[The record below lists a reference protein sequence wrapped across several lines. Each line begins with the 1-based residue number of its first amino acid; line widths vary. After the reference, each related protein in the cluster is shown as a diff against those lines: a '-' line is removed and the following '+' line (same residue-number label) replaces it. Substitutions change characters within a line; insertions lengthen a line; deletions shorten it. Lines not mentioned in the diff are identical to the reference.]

1 MYSEQNSP
9 ARRKMVPKKSEISGY
24 DAHLGRGKAGAEG
37 CVHHLAPVPLWLRRD
52 ARMASNYTTNYGL
65 CQWESGDQFIRSE
78 FNQDNQKIDT
88 ALKRVADTAAADLQ
102 AVRVQFQSAAQTAQ
116 STAEQALD
124 ALVPVAYNVYNL
136 ALRQELEGKA
146 TGWKQALL
154 FDGFRDKAGIDTMS
168 EALVLS
174 GGGVVL
180 SKSLSGTQEVA
191 NGTSYQYST
200 SSLSTAEA
208 VTAPGGA
215 YLTRIKCVWKAESS
229 YQVGEQSL
237 SFGFYVNGT
246 LHHSERHSLYFNTVQ
261 QEGYVD
267 LTTRVPVAAGDS
279 VHFTCSS
286 LGTHYKMPI
295 VRDSNQRIYAGYV
308 FQGTNAT
315 TGTVRTKGVS
325 LPSASGVRAWV
336 RHTGGSVALTFYN
349 GGNIRKMTHVGTRS
363 TVDSNG
369 NACTE
374 EEFQLTSDQIAAA
387 DSLLFTLSLGSNE
400 RVELLDYGVVL
411 L

>member
-1 MYSEQNSP
+1 MANS
-9 ARRKMVPKKSEISGY
+9 
-24 DAHLGRGKAGAEG
+24 
-37 CVHHLAPVPLWLRRD
+37 
-52 ARMASNYTTNYGL
+52 YTANYGL
-65 CQWESGDQFIRSE
+65 CQWEAGDQFIRSE
-78 FNQDNQKIDT
+78 FNQDNAKIDT

-102 AVRVQFQSAAQTAQ
+102 AVRVQLQSAAQTAQ
-116 STAEQALD
+116 DTAEQALD
-124 ALVPVAYNVYNL
+124 ALVPMAYNVYNL
-136 ALRQELEGKA
+136 ALRQELEGKV

-229 YQVGEQSL
+229 YKVGEQSL

-246 LHHSERHSLYFNTVQ
+246 LHHSESHSLYFNTVQ

-315 TGTVRTKGVS
+315 FGTVKAKGAA
-325 LPSASGVRAWV
+325 LPAAKEALAWV
-336 RHTGGSVALTFYN
+336 RHVGGTVEATLYTGGT
-349 GGNIRKMTHVGTRS
+349 GRRMTLQNSRPA
-363 TVDSNG
+363 VDPEGKS
-369 NACTE
+369 CTE
-374 EEFQLTSDQIAAA
+374 DAFRLTTALPAGTTA
-387 DSLLFTLSLGSNE
+387 LSLKLLLGSGD
-400 RVELLDYGVVL
+400 RAELLDYGVVML
-411 L
+411 